1 MQEGSSRISWTLQKL
16 IHVQIAAYM
25 NEWGILH
32 SGQWLMNTAVVR
44 PPSVAAGA
52 ELSRKHVCWVL
63 CKKDIY
69 CLRASQDN
77 NFSIRDLLDIK
88 ASLTQTGAEWMH
100 LMEYLP
106 HKHLRSLLFS
116 SQRSVP
122 LIRENWIG
130 TRLIICVC
138 VCALTCMLCLTGF
151 NYPTTF
157 VRRTLLHFH
166 FGFDPRARSNEEVVI
181 IPAMSR

>member
-1 MQEGSSRISWTLQKL
+1 MQEDSSRMSWTLQKL

-63 CKKDIY
+63 CKRDIY

-166 FGFDPRARSNEEVVI
+166 FGFDPRAWSNEEVVI